1 MNIYECIEYSAAS
14 DTAVKDV
21 FKNIREQALSEGVA
35 TFLELASDEEHN
47 YMLDNFND
55 EPNARHKS
63 GKWKFRTYLPQ
74 SYTSSKSVVITA
86 LELGLDITNLG
97 KTAIQKLIKQHKA
110 SATVAKSDF
119 EKAQIVLNTLGKLF
133 VKLDPEE
140 QAHIRAEVSVTLIV

>member
-21 FKNIREQALSEGVA
+21 FKNIREQALSEGVK
-35 TFLELASDEEHN
+35 TFLELARTQEHN

-55 EPNARHKS
+55 EPNAKHKS
-63 GKWKFRTYLPQ
+63 GYWKFRTYLPQ
-74 SYTSSKSVVITA
+74 SYTSSKSVVVTA

-97 KTAIQKLIKQHKA
+97 KTAIQKLIKQQKA
-110 SATVAKSDF
+110 SDSIGKSDF

-140 QAHIRAEVSVTLIV
+140 KEHIRANVLVTLIV